1 MAASRSVEI
10 EILSTEEADVLRAI
24 VQGGRGSNLGAAA
37 LIRLNHL
44 RLIMS
49 PGVHGFLPT
58 ALGIAWCRT
67 YPRGR
72 EPNGSKE
79 KAAHRKVAR
88 SKAAKRELIDT
99 GTNKLCPRNHPGTLF
114 CLSIV

>member
-1 MAASRSVEI
+1 VPSRWQIMGNRSVEI
-10 EILSTEEADVLRAI
+10 LTTEEADVLRAI
-24 VQGGRGSNLGAAA
+24 VQGSRHPDLGAAA

-49 PGVHGFLPT
+49 PGVYGFLPT

-67 YPRGR
+67 YPRGQ

-79 KAAHRKVAR
+79 EGR
-88 SKAAKRELIDT
+88 SQDSRA
-99 GTNKLCPRNHPGTLF
+99 
-114 CLSIV
+114 

>member
-1 MAASRSVEI
+1 MASSRSVEI
-10 EILSTEEADVLRAI
+10 EILTTEEADVLRAI
-24 VQGGRGSNLGAAA
+24 VQGDRGPDFRAAA

-67 YPRGR
+67 YPRGQ

-79 KAAHRKVAR
+79 EGPSQENRA
-88 SKAAKRELIDT
+88 
-99 GTNKLCPRNHPGTLF
+99 
-114 CLSIV
+114 